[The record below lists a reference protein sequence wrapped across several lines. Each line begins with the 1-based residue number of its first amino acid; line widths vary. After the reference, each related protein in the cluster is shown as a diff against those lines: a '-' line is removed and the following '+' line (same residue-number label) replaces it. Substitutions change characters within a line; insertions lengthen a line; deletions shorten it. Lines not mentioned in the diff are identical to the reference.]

1 MPVTLHSLTKRELTC
16 RIEVVKVSSMKG
28 ELHLRFTQADVWARG
43 ARAAIAQPA
52 PEPRPRLPASTCPF
66 CACVW
71 QRHSAGEPRA
81 DTLHARVVGRGPCA
95 GGGGSRLHGASRG
108 SAARRPSPALAAPLR
123 SLLLEERQQR
133 HRSGIMRHLS
143 FWGAVLRVHLY
154 RHKWQ
159 GPFFYFLRLNTTQLY
174 VSKPVPL
181 SIVCGWTVGVASA
194 SWPR

>member
-1 MPVTLHSLTKRELTC
+1 
-16 RIEVVKVSSMKG
+16 MKG
-28 ELHLRFTQADVWARG
+28 ELHLRFTQADVWARS

-71 QRHSAGEPRA
+71 QRHSAGEPHA
-81 DTLHARVVGRGPCA
+81 DTLHAGVVGRGPCA
-95 GGGGSRLHGASRG
+95 GGGGIPPSWGFARLGCS
-108 SAARRPSPALAAPLR
+108 APLPR
-123 SLLLEERQQR
+123 PGGPAPLSASGRATATSPEWHYATSVLLGCRPAGSLISSQ
-133 HRSGIMRHLS
+133 MA
-143 FWGAVLRVHLY
+143 GA
-154 RHKWQ
+154 
-159 GPFFYFLRLNTTQLY
+159 FFFFLRLNTTQLY